1 MEVSRLIE
9 VRYGMV
15 VFLFLFFWK
24 AASVHGRQNVE
35 IRMACVIAI
44 NLREKKIKFGQ
55 FLTNFMIVFD

>member
-15 VFLFLFFWK
+15 VFLFFWK